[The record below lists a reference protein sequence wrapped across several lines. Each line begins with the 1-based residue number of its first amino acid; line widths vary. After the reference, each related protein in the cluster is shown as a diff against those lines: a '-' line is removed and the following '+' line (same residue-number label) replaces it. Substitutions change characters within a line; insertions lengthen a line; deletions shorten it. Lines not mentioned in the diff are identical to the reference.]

1 MSVASPL
8 PVVSLQ
14 PKDYA
19 SDAEV
24 RWCPGCGDYSILAQ
38 IKKAFSALGKD
49 PDKTVFISGIGCS
62 SRLPYYM
69 ATYGIHG
76 IHGRAPAIATGLR
89 LARPDLDVWVITGD
103 GDGLSI
109 GGNHLLHAFRRNVNL
124 KILLLNNRIYG
135 LTKGQVSPTSG
146 INKKTVSTPYGSV
159 GGQINPCSVAI
170 GCEATFVARTVD
182 MLPSHLEATIKRAAA
197 HQGVAFVEIYQNC
210 NIFNDG
216 AFRHATDREIRDDNI
231 VELEHAKAL
240 IFGKNGDKGIR
251 LGRGYRPEVV
261 SLGDGGASVYDLLI
275 HDERAASPA
284 LAFLLSRL
292 QYPDFPE
299 PIGVFRNVQS
309 PIYSQLIE
317 EQVRRVSAELG
328 PPDLQKLLNGPETW
342 KVDGQVSP
350 GSNGGG

>member
-1 MSVASPL
+1 MSVAKPL
-8 PVVSLQ
+8 PVINLQ

-19 SDAEV
+19 SEAEV

-49 PDKTVFISGIGCS
+49 PDKVVFVSGIGCS

-89 LARPDLDVWVITGD
+89 LARQDLEVWVVTGD

-109 GGNHLLHAFRRNVNL
+109 GGNHLLHAIRRNLNL
-124 KILLLNNRIYG
+124 KILLFNNRIYG

-146 INKKTVSTPYGSV
+146 INKKTISTPFGSV
-159 GGQINPCSVAI
+159 GGQINPCSFAI
-170 GCEATFVARTVD
+170 GCEATFVARSVD
-182 MLPSHLEATIKRAAA
+182 MIPNHLEEVIKRAAA
-197 HQGVAFVEIYQNC
+197 HPGLAFVEIYQNC

-216 AFRHATDREIRDDNI
+216 AFRHATDREIRDDNL
-231 VELEHAKAL
+231 VVLEHGKAL
-240 IFGKNGDKGIR
+240 IFGKNHDKGIR

-261 SLGDGGASVYDLLI
+261 QLGEGGASVYDLLI
-275 HDERAASPA
+275 HDAHAPSPA

-292 QYPDFPE
+292 QYPDYPE
-299 PIGVFRNVQS
+299 PIGVFREVQA
-309 PIYSQLIE
+309 PVYDQLID
-317 EQVRRVSAELG
+317 EQVRRLTAQLG
-328 PPDLQKLLNGPETW
+328 PPDLQALLNGPETW
-342 KVDGQVSP
+342 EV
-350 GSNGGG
+350 NGGGP